1 MDNSRPRIGI
11 VLTGGGA
18 RAAYQVG
25 VLRAIAELVP
35 RESGNPF
42 PIISGTS
49 AGAINAVALAADAG
63 HFRRSVLRLQAVWK
77 NFHAEQVYRTDPLGV
92 LANSAR
98 WIASALTG
106 GGGSGRDPIALL
118 DSSPLRTLLRER
130 VEFGAIQ
137 RCIDAGYLHALAIT
151 CSGYT
156 SGQSVCFFQGA
167 AGAQPWKRARRIGAA
182 MPIQLEHLLASSAL
196 PFIFPPVRI
205 NREFFGDGSMRQLAP
220 LSPALHFGADRV
232 LVIAVGRQM
241 NASQA
246 PERLQ
251 AIQHPTL
258 AQIAGHAL
266 NSIFLDSME
275 VDLERLQRINKTL
288 ALIPPAVLS
297 RSGSPLR
304 HVDCMV
310 VAPSE
315 EIERI
320 AIRHVESLP
329 RTLRL
334 LFRTVGATQRGGAVL
349 LSYLLFEKS
358 FCRELIGLGYRDA
371 MARRDNLR
379 GFLGLSSEWYCELRA
394 PAA

>member
-1 MDNSRPRIGI
+1 MSNSRPRIGI
-11 VLTGGGA
+11 ILTGGGA

-35 RESGNPF
+35 REAGNPF

-49 AGAINAVALAADAG
+49 AGAINAVALAADAVN
-63 HFRRSVLRLQAVWK
+63 FRRAVLRLQAVWK
-77 NFHAEQVYRTDPLGV
+77 NFRADQIYRADPWGV
-92 LANSAR
+92 LANSAK
-98 WIASALTG
+98 WVVGALTG
-106 GGGSGRDPIALL
+106 GRWKSESIALL
-118 DSSPLRTLLRER
+118 DNAPLRKLLAER
-130 VEFGAIQ
+130 VHFDAIQ
-137 RCIDAGYLHALAIT
+137 RCIDAGHLYALAIT
-151 CSGYT
+151 CSGYS

-167 AGAQPWKRARRIGAA
+167 PGVESWKRARRIGTS

-205 NREFFGDGSMRQLAP
+205 NREYFGDGSMRQLAP
-220 LSPALHFGADRV
+220 LSPALHLGADRI

-241 NASQA
+241 NGSPP
-246 PERLQ
+246 PERVRTHH
-251 AIQHPTL
+251 HPTL
-258 AQIAGHAL
+258 AQIAGHAM

-275 VDLERLQRINKTL
+275 VDIERLQRINKTL
-288 ALIPPAVLS
+288 DLIPPAVLA

-304 HVDCMV
+304 HVDFMV
-310 VAPSE
+310 IAPSE

-320 AIRHVESLP
+320 ALRHVESLP

-334 LFRTVGATQRGGAVL
+334 LFRTVGATQRGGSVL

-358 FCRELIGLGYRDA
+358 FCRELMGLGYRDT

-379 GFLGLSSEWYCELRA
+379 GFLGLSSNWYCELRA